1 MFCKNCGSEM
11 NGSFCTKCG
20 APAYQPTGN
29 ESTGDKQQTETQQEQ
44 SAYNPIPPTPQ
55 PLPAPKKNNGCLKA
69 FSIGIGSIVAL
80 VIILFLIL
88 VASAVNDFFA
98 FLFVFFVVAVPVCVV
113 AFIVQVIRKK
123 KKLGFAIAAIV
134 CVIGSVASMFA
145 GSSDYVESMTP
156 EERAAYEAQLAEEQ
170 AQKEAEKAA
179 EEAEKAAQKA
189 AEESS
194 KAAEEA
200 AEASSKAV
208 EEAAESSRAAEEE
221 ASRIAEEEAKKAE
234 EEKLEQER
242 QEETSSQQVKE
253 SVDDI
258 IPGLTQILETVG
270 IEPKDAEDIEQI
282 EDWVNG
288 SRYRFN
294 SRGTSVFVFCNMD
307 STVNTIKIGNA
318 TTGIE
323 LYKQGYETWHF
334 DNFIIDDDMQI
345 ALQVHTEDAV
355 KACLN
360 YPSTADFSL
369 WDWSYSREFNHYQV
383 SGSVEAQNAFG
394 VKEEIRFMAQY
405 YNDESLKIIYLE
417 VDGVVAINT
426 TTDYPLPERKET
438 GDGLTGGTSQN
449 GEIRIVEGQLGEYGE
464 YVDLDGYLSCW
475 YYVPK
480 GVYTV
485 KSNAKWCV
493 VCVDKNEITR
503 NSDGA
508 IEMENVIRLEM
519 NHGDEQQVTISQDE
533 HIFLTIGADITLIPS
548 E

>member
-55 PLPAPKKNNGCLKA
+55 PLPAPKKKNGCLKA
-69 FSIGIGSIVAL
+69 FLIGIGSIVAL

-98 FLFVFFVVAVPVCVV
+98 FLFVFFAVAVPVCVV

-200 AEASSKAV
+200 AEASSKAA

-234 EEKLEQER
+234 EERLEQER
-242 QEETSSQQVKE
+242 IAEEEAERIAEEQAKQENE
-253 SVDDI
+253 S
-258 IPGLTQILETVG
+258 QILSM
-270 IEPKDAEDIEQI
+270 EDIAKNAIDVSYKDLIRTPEQYIGKYLLVTVEIYQIMEPGFFETTTYFFGRTDESGYGWYLDDDYCFVDKRLDDDTKLLEDDVLKIYGKFVGTETFMRSLTGKTTEMPQI
-282 EDWVNG
+282 E
-288 SRYRFN
+288 
-294 SRGTSVFVFCNMD
+294 M
-307 STVNTIKIGNA
+307 
-318 TTGIE
+318 
-323 LYKQGYETWHF
+323 LY
-334 DNFIIDDDMQI
+334 
-345 ALQVHTEDAV
+345 
-355 KACLN
+355 
-360 YPSTADFSL
+360 
-369 WDWSYSREFNHYQV
+369 
-383 SGSVEAQNAFG
+383 VE
-394 VKEEIRFMAQY
+394 I
-405 YNDESLKIIYLE
+405 LE
-417 VDGVVAINT
+417 
-426 TTDYPLPERKET
+426 
-438 GDGLTGGTSQN
+438 
-449 GEIRIVEGQLGEYGE
+449 
-464 YVDLDGYLSCW
+464 
-475 YYVPK
+475 
-480 GVYTV
+480 
-485 KSNAKWCV
+485 
-493 VCVDKNEITR
+493 
-503 NSDGA
+503 
-508 IEMENVIRLEM
+508 
-519 NHGDEQQVTISQDE
+519 
-533 HIFLTIGADITLIPS
+533 
-548 E
+548 